1 MFWIPKNDLDRVTD
15 EKLARGGVLAK
26 LYFDMRHTD
35 REKLQPLMV
44 DLVNERLMKE
54 PGVVYCYGAIE
65 EPIESDGSFVTSGI
79 ITAMFES
86 FVPLVSIAFRYAPAG
101 VEILR
106 PHNEM
111 RFKIS
116 ELQSILMDVSNI
128 SIEYSRYILEK
139 VMKPEDMKQMED
151 HLKDREALGRKLIVK
166 KDADA
171 SKPVS

>member
-1 MFWIPKNDLDRVTD
+1 VFQIPKNELDRVTE

-26 LYFDMRHTD
+26 LYFDMRHND
-35 REKLQPLMV
+35 KEKLQPLMV

-54 PGVVYCYGAIE
+54 PGVVYCYGAID

-79 ITAMFES
+79 ITVMFES
-86 FVPLVSIAFRYAPAG
+86 FIPLVSVAFRYAPAG
-101 VEILR
+101 VEIMK

-116 ELQSILMDVSNI
+116 ELQSILMDISNI

-139 VMKPEDMKQMED
+139 VMKPDDMKQMED
-151 HLKDREALGRKLIVK
+151 HLKDREAIGKKLLQK
-166 KDADA
+166 KDNQ
-171 SKPVS
+171 SEPVS

>member
-1 MFWIPKNDLDRVTD
+1 MFQIPKNELDRVTE

-26 LYFDMRHTD
+26 LYFDMRHND
-35 REKLQPLMV
+35 KEKLQPLMV

-54 PGVVYCYGAIE
+54 PGVVYCYGAID

-79 ITAMFES
+79 ITVMFES
-86 FVPLVSIAFRYAPAG
+86 FIPLVSVAFRYAPAG
-101 VEILR
+101 VEIMK

-116 ELQSILMDVSNI
+116 ELQSILMDISNI

-139 VMKPEDMKQMED
+139 VMKPDDMKQMED
-151 HLKDREALGRKLIVK
+151 HLKDREAIGKKLLQK
-166 KDADA
+166 KDNQ
-171 SKPVS
+171 SEPVS